1 MEQRI
6 SLVTLGVTDVAV
18 SRAFYERLGWEAS
31 SIGGDEVAFFQAGGM
46 ILALYNREDLAKDV
60 GFPTGSGDPGGVAL
74 AYNAG
79 RREDVDTVLA
89 EARKAGARILRK
101 AEDKSW
107 GGYSGYFVDPD
118 GHPWEVAWNPGFV
131 LPGDGSVQ
139 LPA

>member
-60 GFPTGSGDPGGVAL
+60 GFPTGSGDPRGVAL